1 MIYVLKFKTFFYSFD
16 DSVSS
21 MFSPGFAVGPDYYLK
36 SRVSQ
41 HRNKRARPKN
51 GISIIIITETASN
64 PFKALVNIQERVKK
78 RTEEIRVQYF
88 LFAFTIILPRLRWY
102 KDGGG
107 EVKMFSKIHGKDKP
121 NSDIELWRRNFYFY
135 GTHCDKSLFFVQK
148 CIFFS

>member
-1 MIYVLKFKTFFYSFD
+1 MYDLCIKIQNFFYSFD

-51 GISIIIITETASN
+51 GISIIITETASN

-88 LFAFTIILPRLRWY
+88 LFAFTIILPRLR
-102 KDGGG
+102 
-107 EVKMFSKIHGKDKP
+107 
-121 NSDIELWRRNFYFY
+121 
-135 GTHCDKSLFFVQK
+135 
-148 CIFFS
+148 